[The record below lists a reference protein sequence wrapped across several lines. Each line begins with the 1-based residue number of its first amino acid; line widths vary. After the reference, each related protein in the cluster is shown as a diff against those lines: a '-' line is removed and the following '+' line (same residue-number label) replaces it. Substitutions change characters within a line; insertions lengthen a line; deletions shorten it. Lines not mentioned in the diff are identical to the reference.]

1 MNHPYHQNQNDHY
14 QSDQYQSD
22 QNLSNQNLSNQNLS
36 DQALNYQIASIK
48 KSNDLK
54 STSNLLLKH
63 YVTLL
68 SQTYLEEYLGDEDFT
83 LSTDKTMDLLT
94 SLKFTLDLALRS
106 KAYKKAP
113 EHYQDGRALLDLGRL
128 TLKELL
134 HKSRLRYKALLPQLI
149 LVDNRTYNET
159 VRDAIQGF
167 FKHYRPDFFAHDRII
182 TADYPTALPATQLLG
197 AEFIN
202 VYIRHLTAEHVFLQ
216 KFELDALK
224 RLYRFVS
231 ADDIDVIFNL
241 FEPAIQH
248 ALIESMLYPSRIPML
263 ALTAEDIDTFHH
275 RYRDTTY
282 EALTR
287 DMRTALKRIFK
298 ALNLSDAYVQS
309 YCVTYMNSITI
320 KLLTTITSL
329 GVGNFVAI
337 ETFQKCAKD

>member
-1 MNHPYHQNQNDHY
+1 MNHPYHQNQNN
-14 QSDQYQSD
+14 QYQSD
-22 QNLSNQNLSNQNLS
+22 
-36 DQALNYQIASIK
+36 LNP
-48 KSNDLK
+48 
-54 STSNLLLKH
+54 LLKH

-68 SQTYLEEYLGDEDFT
+68 SQTYLEEYLGDEGFT
-83 LSTDKTMDLLT
+83 LSTDKTKDLLT

-113 EHYQDGRALLDLGRL
+113 EHYQDARALLDLGRL

-167 FKHYRPDFFAHDRII
+167 FKHYRPNFFAHDRII

-224 RLYRFVS
+224 HLYHFVS

-241 FEPAIQH
+241 FEPAFQH
-248 ALIESMLYPSRIPML
+248 ALIESMLYPTQLPTLS
-263 ALTAEDIDTFHH
+263 LTAEDVEIFHH
-275 RYRDTTY
+275 HYRETTP
-282 EALTR
+282 EALAY
-287 DMRTALKRIFK
+287 DMRTALKNIFK

-309 YCVTYMNSITI
+309 YCFTYMNSITD
-320 KLLTTITSL
+320 KLHITIATKS
-329 GVGNFVAI
+329 VGNFVAI
-337 ETFQKCAKD
+337 YTH